1 MRDSKEDSLCRSIP
15 RHSRKLRKLGNVI
28 YYRSFTASTTKPKT
42 LHELPVLRANTQMKF
57 GQRYNTVKKNFRVKF
72 HTPTLLL
79 GRSSSRRKVSSSQKI
94 ISAGLGFYLRVDSQI
109 KVWLSCKSSYVAEF
123 EFSC

>member
-1 MRDSKEDSLCRSIP
+1 MRDSKEDSFCRSIP

-57 GQRYNTVKKNFRVKF
+57 GQRYNTVKKNLRVKF

-79 GRSSSRRKVSSSQKI
+79 GRSWVFATVKFPLLRRSYL
-94 ISAGLGFYLRVDSQI
+94 LGWGSI
-109 KVWLSCKSSYVAEF
+109 
-123 EFSC
+123 